1 MKAIGLLVA
10 RLGSTRLP
18 RKALKPLAGKPMLER
33 LAERVRE
40 AKRLSEVALAT
51 TTLPEDAELCAFAQT
66 LGLRSFRGSP
76 DNVSLRMAQAA
87 ESLGADAVVEL
98 LADNPLIPADMVD
111 ATVALLEDGADYAA
125 TVSKE
130 YPDETA
136 RRLFPVG
143 VRVQAYT
150 RAAARAWKDY
160 PGYLNG
166 PLGTTAFLFKNP
178 QRFKLAFVEALG
190 PWKDCS
196 EKDWTF
202 AVNYQ
207 RNFDLSEKVFT
218 ALGGGCGLPEVCA
231 WMRAHPEHL
240 PLMEQR

>member
-1 MKAIGLLVA
+1 MKSIGLLVA

-18 RKALKPLAGKPMLER
+18 RKALKPLAGKAMIER
-33 LAERVRE
+33 LAERARA
-40 AKRLSEVALAT
+40 AKSLSEVAVAT
-51 TTLPEDAELCAFAQT
+51 TTLPEDAELCAFAQK

-87 ESLGADAVVEL
+87 EGLGADAVVEL
-98 LADNPLIPADMVD
+98 LADNPLIPPDLID
-111 ATVALLEDGADYAA
+111 AAVEKLSQGADYAA
-125 TVSKE
+125 TVTKE
-130 YPDETA
+130 YPDESS

-150 RAAARAWKDY
+150 KAAAEAWKDY
-160 PGYLNG
+160 PEFLNG

-178 QRFKLAFVEALG
+178 ARFKLSFVEAQG

-218 ALGGGCGLPEVCA
+218 ALGGACTLPQVCA

>member
-1 MKAIGLLVA
+1 MRTVGLLVA

-18 RKALKPLAGKPMLER
+18 RKALKPLAGKPMIER
-33 LAERVRE
+33 LAERARS
-40 AKRLSEVALAT
+40 AKRLAEVVIAT
-51 TTLPEDAELCAFAQT
+51 TTLSEDAQLCAFAEN

-111 ATVALLEDGADYAA
+111 ATVSLLESGADYAA

-130 YPDETA
+130 YPAESH

-150 RAAARAWKDY
+150 RAAAQAWNDY
-160 PGYLNG
+160 PAFLNG
-166 PLGTTAFLFKNP
+166 PLGTTAFMFMHP
-178 QRFKLAFVEALG
+178 QRFKLGFVEAAG
-190 PWKDCS
+190 PWKDCA

-207 RNFDLSEKVFT
+207 RNFDLSEKIFS
-218 ALGGGCGLPEVCA
+218 ALGGGASLPEVCA

>member
-1 MKAIGLLVA
+1 MKVVGLLVA

-18 RKALKPLAGKPMLER
+18 RKALKPLAGKPMIER
-33 LAERVRE
+33 LAERVRK
-40 AKRLSEVALAT
+40 AGRLSEVALAT
-51 TTLPEDAELCAFAQT
+51 TTLPEDAELCAFVER
-66 LGLRSFRGSP
+66 LGLRSWRGSP

-87 ESLGADAVVEL
+87 EGLGADAVVEL
-98 LADNPLIPADMVD
+98 LADNPLISADLVD
-111 ATVALLEDGADYAA
+111 ATVALLEKGADYAA
-125 TVSKE
+125 TVTKE

-150 RAAARAWKDY
+150 RAAAQAWKDY
-160 PGYLNG
+160 PAFLNG
-166 PLGTTAFLFKNP
+166 PLGTTAFLFKHP
-178 QRFKLAFVEALG
+178 ARFKLDFVEAAG
-190 PWKDCS
+190 PWSGCS

-207 RNFDLSEKVFT
+207 RNFDLSEKIFS
-218 ALGGGCGLPEVCA
+218 ALGGEAGLPEVCA

>member
-1 MKAIGLLVA
+1 MKVIGLLVA

-18 RKALKPLAGKPMLER
+18 RKALKPLAGKPMVER
-33 LAERVRE
+33 LAERVRK
-40 AKRLSEVALAT
+40 AKRLYEVALAT
-51 TTLPEDAELCAFAQT
+51 TTLPEDAELCEFARK

-87 ESLGADAVVEL
+87 EGLGADAVVEL

-111 ATVALLEDGADYAA
+111 ATVALLEGGADYAA

-130 YPDETA
+130 YPLEA
-136 RRLFPVG
+136 HRRLFPVG

-150 RAAARAWKDY
+150 KTAALAWEQY
-160 PGYLNG
+160 PAFRNG
-166 PLGTTAFLFKNP
+166 PLGTTAFMFQHP
-178 QRFKLAFVEALG
+178 QRFKLGFVEAQG
-190 PWKDCS
+190 PWQDCA

-218 ALGGGCGLPEVCA
+218 ALGGDCGLPEVCA
-231 WMRAHPEHL
+231 WMRKHPEHL